1 MERDI
6 QVFGV
11 NDRDQESVR
20 AWVEKESLPFP
31 VILDN
36 ERTIAVAYGMS
47 KAGDEQYLANP
58 SEGRRPAVIIDEDG
72 LILKSMPDL
81 ATVDGQAEILNSLVL
96 GPSS

>member
-36 ERTIAVAYGMS
+36 ERMIAVAYGMS
-47 KAGDEQYLANP
+47 KAGDERYLADP
-58 SEGRRPAVIIDEDG
+58 AEGRRPAVIVDEEG
-72 LILKSMPDL
+72 LVLKWLPDL
-81 ATVDGQAEILNSLVL
+81 ATVEGQMEVLSSLD
-96 GPSS
+96 

>member
-47 KAGDEQYLANP
+47 KVGDERYLANP
-58 SEGRRPAVIIDEDG
+58 AEGRRPAVIVDEEG
-72 LILKSMPDL
+72 LVLKWLPDL
-81 ATVDGQAEILNSLVL
+81 ATIEGQMEILSSLD
-96 GPSS
+96 

>member
-47 KAGDEQYLANP
+47 KAGDERYLANP
-58 SEGRRPAVIIDEDG
+58 ADGRRPAVIVDG
-72 LILKSMPDL
+72 EGLVLKWLPDL
-81 ATVDGQAEILNSLVL
+81 ASVEGQMEILSSLD
-96 GPSS
+96 